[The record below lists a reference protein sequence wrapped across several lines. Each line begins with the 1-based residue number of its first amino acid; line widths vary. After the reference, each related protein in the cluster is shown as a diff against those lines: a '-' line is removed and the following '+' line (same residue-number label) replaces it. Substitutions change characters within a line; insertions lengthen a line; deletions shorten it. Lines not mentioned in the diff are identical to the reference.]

1 MPISK
6 RLNLRELR
14 LKLFEIPHQHFQ
26 FFHSFFIPFPFENL
40 PKMESPVFT
49 GLRIQENV

>member
-6 RLNLRELR
+6 RLNLRELW
-14 LKLFEIPHQHFQ
+14 LKLFEIPYQHFQ
-26 FFHSFFIPFPFENL
+26 FFHSFFIPFENF
-40 PKMESPVFT
+40 PETESRVFT